1 MTEQEIASVIMN
13 HYPKMSKLRKATDKF
28 SYFDYENDKYI
39 FEFKSR
45 KKHYNPW
52 IIEKEKLDSNL
63 DIADDMN
70 KDFIYVTEYKDTLY
84 VWNISKLIRD
94 GYDFNFEERIAPNYT
109 DLEDREYQYMK
120 IKTVGY
126 LYEIFCSTIIYRG
139 NLFE

>member
-1 MTEQEIASVIMN
+1 MTETEIASELKKKF
-13 HYPKMSKLRKATDKF
+13 PGLSKMIKAKDKH
-28 SYFDYENDKYI
+28 SRYDYENREYI

-94 GYDFNFEERIAPNYT
+94 GYDFNFEERIAPNCT

-120 IKTVGY
+120 IKIVGY